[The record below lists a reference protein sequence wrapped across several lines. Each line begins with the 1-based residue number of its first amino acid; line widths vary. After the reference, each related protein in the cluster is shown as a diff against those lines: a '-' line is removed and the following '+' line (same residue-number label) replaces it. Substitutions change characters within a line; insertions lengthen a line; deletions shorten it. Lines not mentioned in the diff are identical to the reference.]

1 MTDSEQFNTV
11 FSSGFRTLLDAQNF
25 GVWILNARGDVLYI
39 NPSGMKAIGV
49 ERLEDV
55 LMKNT
60 VTMSELGYSTSRNME
75 QVLKTHKP
83 ICQKDVL
90 TRTGELAEIA
100 TYPILDENGDIAFII
115 AFNIYKGAMQFAQDA
130 LLAQQIA
137 SHLLQSSY
145 HSDGFIVES
154 EEMKAVM
161 KIVSRVADRDATVLL
176 IGESGVGKDGIAGII
191 HKLSPRSSGPYV
203 PINCSAIPENLLE
216 SELFGYEKGA
226 FTGATTS
233 RMGLLEMANKG
244 TVFLDE
250 IGDLSPTVQVKL
262 LRTLQNRSIM
272 RLGSKKAIN
281 LDVRFITATN
291 QHLEKLVEEGRFRE
305 DFYYRINVI
314 KIEIPPLRRRKADIM
329 PLCRHFAEKFEKK
342 YKEKKYFSRMT
353 ERMLMEYPWPGN
365 IRELENTVEQAL
377 TFCPYSIVSP
387 NYLPSKIRQNY
398 KAPRQTEFPT
408 LREAVQECE
417 KALLREVI
425 RSCGSSRKA
434 ARVLGVDQKTVLR
447 KMKQHGLSWPSDN
460 QE

>member
-90 TRTGELAEIA
+90 TRTGELADIT

-216 SELFGYEKGA
+216 SELFG
-226 FTGATTS
+226 
-233 RMGLLEMANKG
+233 
-244 TVFLDE
+244 
-250 IGDLSPTVQVKL
+250 
-262 LRTLQNRSIM
+262 
-272 RLGSKKAIN
+272 
-281 LDVRFITATN
+281 
-291 QHLEKLVEEGRFRE
+291 
-305 DFYYRINVI
+305 
-314 KIEIPPLRRRKADIM
+314 
-329 PLCRHFAEKFEKK
+329 
-342 YKEKKYFSRMT
+342 
-353 ERMLMEYPWPGN
+353 
-365 IRELENTVEQAL
+365 
-377 TFCPYSIVSP
+377 
-387 NYLPSKIRQNY
+387 
-398 KAPRQTEFPT
+398 
-408 LREAVQECE
+408 
-417 KALLREVI
+417 
-425 RSCGSSRKA
+425 
-434 ARVLGVDQKTVLR
+434 
-447 KMKQHGLSWPSDN
+447 
-460 QE
+460 